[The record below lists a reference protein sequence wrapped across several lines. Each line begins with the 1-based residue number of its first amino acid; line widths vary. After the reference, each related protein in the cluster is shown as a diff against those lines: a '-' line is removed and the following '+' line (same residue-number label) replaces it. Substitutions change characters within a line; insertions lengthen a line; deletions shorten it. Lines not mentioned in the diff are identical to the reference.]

1 MSKPDDFR
9 RYAQRCTEIAG
20 HLTLDEAEA
29 LSAMAQTWIKLAE
42 DEERIADLIRDAD
55 RAFAAPEPA
64 LRHGVRETRHA
75 FWDSDRQ
82 FH

>member
-9 RYAQRCTEIAG
+9 RYAQRCTEIAQR
-20 HLTLDEAEA
+20 LTPEEAEA
-29 LSAMAQTWIKLAE
+29 LSSMAQTWVRLAE

-55 RAFAAPEPA
+55 RAFAPQPA
-64 LRHGVRETRHA
+64 GYDIRSRMA
-75 FWDSDRQ
+75 FWDADRR

>member
-9 RYAQRCTEIAG
+9 RYARRCTEIAQ
-20 HLTLDEAEA
+20 HLTSDEAET
-29 LSAMAQTWIKLAE
+29 LSAMAQTWAKLAE

-55 RAFAAPEPA
+55 RAFAAPQPA
-64 LRHGVRETRHA
+64 VLDGVRSSRRA
-75 FWDSDRQ
+75 FWDSDRR

>member
-9 RYAQRCTEIAG
+9 RHAQRCTEIAR
-20 HLTLDEAEA
+20 HLTSEEAEA
-29 LSAMAQTWIKLAE
+29 LSAMAQTWVKLAE

-64 LRHGVRETRHA
+64 LRDGVRTSRIA
-75 FWDSDRQ
+75 FWDSDRH

>member
-9 RYAQRCTEIAG
+9 KYAQRCTEIAQR
-20 HLTLDEAEA
+20 LTPEEAEA
-29 LSAMAQTWIKLAE
+29 MAAMAQTWVSLAE

-55 RAFAAPEPA
+55 RAFAAPQPA
-64 LRHGVRETRHA
+64 ISRGARPSA
-75 FWDSDRQ
+75 FWDTDRR

>member
-9 RYAQRCTEIAG
+9 RYAQRCTELALRLDAG
-20 HLTLDEAEA
+20 ESETLT
-29 LSAMAQTWIKLAE
+29 AMAKDWARLAD

-55 RAFAAPEPA
+55 RAFAPAPAPA
-64 LRHGVRETRHA
+64 RSEARPFWET
-75 FWDSDRQ
+75 DRR